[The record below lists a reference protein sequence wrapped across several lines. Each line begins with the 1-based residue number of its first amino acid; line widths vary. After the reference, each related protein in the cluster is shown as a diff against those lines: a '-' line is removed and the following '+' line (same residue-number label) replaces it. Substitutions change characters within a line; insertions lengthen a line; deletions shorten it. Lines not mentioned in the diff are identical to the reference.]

1 MERGENG
8 VLKWVHTKHLYRDF
22 STVLLM
28 FKVWGLVALICFLL
42 FGGIGACAFRWK
54 TYWQDLWSIMFPG
67 CCVIAGLAV
76 ATVPIYY
83 FFAWAQ
89 GGVDEW
95 EYEMDS
101 CGINGRKIAHNL
113 GRLKFLRAIA
123 WILALFPMK
132 PGQRMALNNFLY
144 DRGKKKLHVDLVML
158 RSVTCDEKKNKIAIE
173 TVYGSEDIYV
183 PREDYAE
190 VRAFIEERLP
200 KKKPKRQRTGNRKKV
215 STTDS
220 KEKEVKP

>member
-1 MERGENG
+1 
-8 VLKWVHTKHLYRDF
+8 
-22 STVLLM
+22 
-28 FKVWGLVALICFLL
+28 
-42 FGGIGACAFRWK
+42 
-54 TYWQDLWSIMFPG
+54 
-67 CCVIAGLAV
+67 
-76 ATVPIYY
+76 
-83 FFAWAQ
+83 
-89 GGVDEW
+89 
-95 EYEMDS
+95 MDS

-173 TVYGSEDIYV
+173 TVYGSEEIYV

-200 KKKPKRQRTGNRKKV
+200 KKKPKRKRTGGSRNEPVIGNCLKR
-215 STTDS
+215 
-220 KEKEVKP
+220 